1 MHHWKFDAVALLSIR
16 TELPHQ
22 ENLHTFCGLT
32 RFCDIAKYGFC
43 EIKKNWILRNKKTP
57 GFCEINIFYNIL
69 RNERKISGFCQMNQ
83 LQPHIVCCRSVKK
96 SGFCEMNR
104 NSNDCIL
111 FKISK
116 IVIGPKYNSQVTNY
130 NVCLFHSTI
139 KNGIKGWHILSNILI
154 LCQNSLAKPHWKFLV
169 SPGRSFTGTRVSFAF
184 YPNCTD
190 LVQFLLPWTFL
201 CHNINHVAL
210 V

>member
-1 MHHWKFDAVALLSIR
+1 M
-16 TELPHQ
+16 
-22 ENLHTFCGLT
+22 
-32 RFCDIAKYGFC
+32 
-43 EIKKNWILRNKKTP
+43 KKKR
-57 GFCEINIFYNIL
+57 IL
-69 RNERKISGFCQMNQ
+69 RNE
-83 LQPHIVCCRSVKK
+83 KK
-96 SGFCEMNR
+96 SGFCEMKKIWNLRNEPTAR
-104 NSNDCIL
+104 NSTDCIL

-130 NVCLFHSTI
+130 NVCLFQGTI

-154 LCQNSLAKPHWKFLV
+154 LCQNSLAKPHWKFFSEPRKKLY
-169 SPGRSFTGTRVSFAF
+169 GNQSFAF

-201 CHNINHVAL
+201 YHNINHVAL